1 MKLVACVVLG
11 VVLARHYGWGFVP
24 PEMAGVVSK
33 MLGAAASMVFLA
45 LIAYAY
51 RSRLVWLACAYGL
64 WEYGQAAVCSVAYL
78 VKPWQVEPGQAMCST
93 WAGLDVGFVGLMF
106 AAFVA
111 YRLTLS
117 ELIVTDQKSG

>member
-1 MKLVACVVLG
+1 MKLVACIVLG

-33 MLGAAASMVFLA
+33 MLGAAASVVFLA

-64 WEYGQAAVCSVAYL
+64 WEYGQAAVCSAAYL
-78 VKPWQVEPGQAMCST
+78 VKPWQVEPGQAMWS
-93 WAGLDVGFVGLMF
+93 DVCGFR
-106 AAFVA
+106 
-111 YRLTLS
+111 RLS
-117 ELIVTDQKSG
+117 SHPIRVDSYGSKERVTK